1 MGDTS
6 SSMTRRRYRLSG
18 NPDLQ
23 LLHYTTISSD
33 SQKIQI
39 VPSKVRNW
47 PRDPALLQRL
57 ARGEESVQLKKK
69 LKKQHSQVRIQ
80 ENVSSEILGDELD
93 GSVNR
98 IVSTER
104 YKRNHVFID
113 LIFSPFTAESIKTVP
128 TVKSIDHTQ
137 LKLEISALESEIS
150 KLESKFKQ
158 DKQELFS
165 GKSLHHDLDQVS
177 RIAELDDINGYLEKW
192 NKVWNCN
199 LGWRSSLVVER
210 KIQ

>member
-177 RIAELDDINGYLEKW
+177 RITELDDINGYLEKW